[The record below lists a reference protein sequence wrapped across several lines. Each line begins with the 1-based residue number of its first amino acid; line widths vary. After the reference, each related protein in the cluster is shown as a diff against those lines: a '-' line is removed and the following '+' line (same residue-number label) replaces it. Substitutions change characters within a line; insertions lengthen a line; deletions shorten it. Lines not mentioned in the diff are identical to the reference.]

1 MSDVHSRF
9 RSMERNRETDERR
22 IALIQEAVSAAVAD
36 ARAEAAGLRDRIA
49 RERRSLISIV
59 EESDSG
65 VPGPSH
71 RSDVVTLE
79 QQILA
84 AEHKAPGASGSSRVP
99 SEFRI
104 CRESAAALIWASAIR
119 SLAEF
124 GPISPDPVI
133 QHGSP
138 SGGIRNYDAAGVL
151 AMAFRLAAMAVRTG

>member
-71 RSDVVTLE
+71 SSDVVTLE

-84 AEHKAPGASGSSRVP
+84 AEQRLQELRDHLASLRNLEFAASRVP
-99 SEFRI
+99 R
-104 CRESAAALIWASAIR
+104 
-119 SLAEF
+119 
-124 GPISPDPVI
+124 
-133 QHGSP
+133 
-138 SGGIRNYDAAGVL
+138 
-151 AMAFRLAAMAVRTG
+151 